1 MIVNQRLAGKVAV
14 ITGAGQGLGEAIALR
29 LAREGAAVMVNDLN
43 PDTVRRSAEAVRAA
57 GGRAATFAGNV
68 TDETVVQELMAH
80 AVAELG
86 ALDILVNNAGITRDK
101 LLKDLTLA
109 DWDAVLDLNLRATFL
124 CAKFAT
130 PHMVAKKWGRVIN
143 MSSRAHLGNKG
154 QTNYSAS
161 KAGVIGFSRSLA
173 LELGKF
179 AITVNCIAPGVI
191 ATPGV
196 TSLPHYQ
203 TLVDRVAPTLPIPRL
218 GRPEDVAGVAAFLA
232 SDDAEYVTGEV
243 IHVSGGRYGS

>member
-1 MIVNQRLAGKVAV
+1 MIVNQRLGGRVAV
-14 ITGAGQGLGEAIALR
+14 VTGAGQGLGEAIALR
-29 LAREGAAVMVNDLN
+29 FAREGAAVMVNDLN
-43 PDTVRRSAEAVRAA
+43 PETVARTAEQIRGG

-68 TDETVVQELMAH
+68 TDETVVQELVAH

-86 ALDILVNNAGITRDK
+86 SIDILVNNAGITRDK

-109 DWDAVLDLNLRATFL
+109 DWDAVLNLNLRATFL

-179 AITVNCIAPGVI
+179 SITVNCIAPGVI

-203 TLVDRVAPTLPIPRL
+203 TLVERVAPTLPIPRL

>member
-1 MIVNQRLAGKVAV
+1 MIVSQRLAGKVAV
-14 ITGAGQGLGEAIALR
+14 VTGAGQGLGEAIALR
-29 LAREGAAVMVNDLN
+29 LAREGAAVMLNDLN
-43 PDTVRRSAEAVRAA
+43 PETLARTVEQVRAA
-57 GGRAATFAGNV
+57 GGRAASLAGNI
-68 TDETVVQELMAH
+68 TDETLVQEVMAH

-86 ALDILVNNAGITRDK
+86 GLDILVNNAGITRDK

-109 DWDAVLDLNLRATFL
+109 DWDAVLNLNLRATFL
-124 CAKFAT
+124 CCKFAT
-130 PHMVAKKWGRVIN
+130 PHMVAKQWGRVIN

-179 AITVNCIAPGVI
+179 GITVNCIAPGVI

-203 TLVDRVAPTLPIPRL
+203 SLVERVAPTLPIPRL

-232 SDDAEYVTGEV
+232 SDDAEYITGEI
-243 IHVSGGRYGS
+243 IHVSGGRYG

>member
-1 MIVNQRLAGKVAV
+1 MTVSQRLAGKVALV
-14 ITGAGQGLGEAIALR
+14 TGAGQGLGEAIALR
-29 LAREGAAVMVNDLN
+29 LAREGAAVMANDLN
-43 PDTVRRSAEAVRAA
+43 AESAGRTAEQIRKA
-57 GGRAATFAGNV
+57 GGRAAVFAGSV
-68 TDETVVQELMAH
+68 TDETVVQELVAH
-80 AVAELG
+80 TVAELG
-86 ALDILVNNAGITRDK
+86 ALDVLVNNAGITRDK
-101 LLKDLTLA
+101 LLRDLTLA
-109 DWDAVLDLNLRATFL
+109 DWDAVLNLNLRGTFL

-179 AITVNCIAPGVI
+179 GVTVNCIAPGII

-203 TLVDRVAPTLPIPRL
+203 SLVDRVAPTLPIPRL

>member
-1 MIVNQRLAGKVAV
+1 MIVGKRLEGKVAV
-14 ITGAGQGLGEAIALR
+14 VTGAGQGLGEAIALR
-29 LAREGAAVMVNDLN
+29 LAHEGAALMVNDLN
-43 PDTVRRSAEAVRAA
+43 GETVARTVEQIRTA
-57 GGRAATFAGNV
+57 GGRAAAFGGNI
-68 TDETVVQELMAH
+68 TDETVVQELVAH

-86 ALDILVNNAGITRDK
+86 SIDILVNNAGITRDK

-109 DWDAVLDLNLRATFL
+109 DWDAVLNLNLRATFL

-179 AITVNCIAPGVI
+179 GITVNCIAPGVI

-203 TLVDRVAPTLPIPRL
+203 TLVERVAPTLPIPRL

-232 SDDAEYVTGEV
+232 SDDAEYITGEV